1 MDKSKVI
8 NAIRQEL
15 EEQQVPC
22 GELEEQPGLQWFLP
36 LSEAYEQDY
45 AVGELFF
52 ASDVTQEEMDGVD
65 LAQIN
70 LIFARELPAERV
82 DALRAF
88 FAKVNRLISGGR
100 FDAQEEESCFAEY
113 GHDLVLPLDLSDE
126 QAANAIAVAMDL
138 ASAYI
143 RFVYEGVRGIA
154 AGDWTVEAAMETVY
168 QESGPGAAAQGPKE
182 KAGETLAQRPAF
194 PPLLFRPRGV
204 TWRWQRR
211 RPLPARPA
219 VRGRAGP
226 GR

>member
-1 MDKSKVI
+1 M
-8 NAIRQEL
+8 
-15 EEQQVPC
+15 
-22 GELEEQPGLQWFLP
+22 P

-168 QESGPGAAAQGPKE
+168 Q
-182 KAGETLAQRPAF
+182 
-194 PPLLFRPRGV
+194 
-204 TWRWQRR
+204 
-211 RPLPARPA
+211 
-219 VRGRAGP
+219 
-226 GR
+226 

>member
-8 NAIRQEL
+8 NAIRQEM

-168 QESGPGAAAQGPKE
+168 Q
-182 KAGETLAQRPAF
+182 
-194 PPLLFRPRGV
+194 
-204 TWRWQRR
+204 
-211 RPLPARPA
+211 
-219 VRGRAGP
+219 
-226 GR
+226 

>member
-1 MDKSKVI
+1 M
-8 NAIRQEL
+8 NQQEVKAL
-15 EEQQVPC
+15 VQAALDGMQIPWRGEGEWLRLTTQVRGRTIPVALHLRD
-22 GELEEQPGLQWFLP
+22 ERLTLYARLP
-36 LSEAYEQDY
+36 LQ
-45 AVGELFF
+45 GEEGRMAL
-52 ASDVTQEEMDGVD
+52 ACNALNRVLGDGCLVAD
-65 LAQIN
+65 
-70 LIFARELPAERV
+70 ERV

-168 QESGPGAAAQGPKE
+168 Q
-182 KAGETLAQRPAF
+182 
-194 PPLLFRPRGV
+194 
-204 TWRWQRR
+204 
-211 RPLPARPA
+211 
-219 VRGRAGP
+219 
-226 GR
+226 

>member
-1 MDKSKVI
+1 M
-8 NAIRQEL
+8 
-15 EEQQVPC
+15 
-22 GELEEQPGLQWFLP
+22 
-36 LSEAYEQDY
+36 
-45 AVGELFF
+45 
-52 ASDVTQEEMDGVD
+52 
-65 LAQIN
+65 
-70 LIFARELPAERV
+70 

-168 QESGPGAAAQGPKE
+168 Q
-182 KAGETLAQRPAF
+182 
-194 PPLLFRPRGV
+194 
-204 TWRWQRR
+204 
-211 RPLPARPA
+211 
-219 VRGRAGP
+219 
-226 GR
+226 

>member
-1 MDKSKVI
+1 M
-8 NAIRQEL
+8 
-15 EEQQVPC
+15 
-22 GELEEQPGLQWFLP
+22 
-36 LSEAYEQDY
+36 
-45 AVGELFF
+45 GELFF

-168 QESGPGAAAQGPKE
+168 Q
-182 KAGETLAQRPAF
+182 
-194 PPLLFRPRGV
+194 
-204 TWRWQRR
+204 
-211 RPLPARPA
+211 
-219 VRGRAGP
+219 
-226 GR
+226 

>member
-1 MDKSKVI
+1 
-8 NAIRQEL
+8 
-15 EEQQVPC
+15 
-22 GELEEQPGLQWFLP
+22 
-36 LSEAYEQDY
+36 
-45 AVGELFF
+45 
-52 ASDVTQEEMDGVD
+52 MDGVD

-168 QESGPGAAAQGPKE
+168 Q
-182 KAGETLAQRPAF
+182 
-194 PPLLFRPRGV
+194 
-204 TWRWQRR
+204 
-211 RPLPARPA
+211 
-219 VRGRAGP
+219 
-226 GR
+226 